1 MDNLVEYKDEYY
13 LRPPLDLWNAQLCSG
28 KGTAKG
34 VDFKIEKVF
43 GKVTGHISYSLAWAD
58 RTFADKNCGHTFPA
72 KFDNRHTINIMVN
85 WKISDKVQ
93 LNASWVGHSGNRFTL
108 LNQVWDD
115 PDFETT
121 DWFGAGESPLRT
133 GINSYKLPFYHRLDL
148 SCTVKNKRGY
158 WTFGLYNA
166 YCHMNTVAV
175 KRGTQDIAV
184 SKPDEYYITS
194 EPVFKRV
201 KLLPVIPS
209 ISYTWLF

>member
-1 MDNLVEYKDEYY
+1 MYKVEACRKGKRRGWENLTLK
-13 LRPPLDLWNAQLCSG
+13 
-28 KGTAKG
+28 AK
-34 VDFKIEKVF
+34 
-43 GKVTGHISYSLAWAD
+43 
-58 RTFADKNCGHTFPA
+58 
-72 KFDNRHTINIMVN
+72 
-85 WKISDKVQ
+85 
-93 LNASWVGHSGNRFTL
+93 RFTL